1 MYASS
6 DIMEGFVEKS
16 DEGEV
21 FDRIAG
27 DVDGMAGEEVI
38 RCGRFRILVLVDRVV
53 DDSGR

>member
-6 DIMEGFVEKS
+6 DIMEGFVEK
-16 DEGEV
+16 GEESEV
-21 FDRIAG
+21 LDRITG
-27 DVDGMAGEEVI
+27 DVDGMTGEEVI